1 MKHRDAAI
9 GESFHVVSPA
19 ALTFRGYAEGMA
31 AWYGVEAHLE
41 FFPYDEWRVGISDR
55 DAAVTLDHLRH
66 SPNCSIA
73 KARCSIELR
82 APLQLARGGSGC
94 AAIQP
99 SLYQKSPESLEV
111 FLLSAAITLPYTS
124 DDRRRQLHGCLR
136 FPTTL

>member
-1 MKHRDAAI
+1 MCTPTMSQAFERAVEQPAAAI

-41 FFPYDEWRVGISDR
+41 FLPYDEWRVGASDR

-73 KARCSIELR
+73 KAGSRLNYAPRYSSLAAVQDALR
-82 APLQLARGGSGC
+82 T
-94 AAIQP
+94 
-99 SLYQKSPESLEV
+99 
-111 FLLSAAITLPYTS
+111 LS
-124 DDRRRQLHGCLR
+124 
-136 FPTTL
+136 